1 MKKISFS
8 LLVVIICS
16 VCFASCEKKIEKS
29 KGVQPVMERFICG
42 GGEIKS
48 TMDSVCIDSIPDC
61 VMTQY
66 FYLTADRKKYPI
78 YQSKTGKCFIVRTSS
93 KTGERY
99 RQYLPEVDKQLN
111 RK

>member
-1 MKKISFS
+1 MKVFS
-8 LLVVIICS
+8 LLVVSMIPLP
-16 VCFASCEKKIEKS
+16 FASCEQKMESVRGSEPI
-29 KGVQPVMERFICG
+29 MERSICG
-42 GGEIKS
+42 GRYVKP
-48 TMDSVCIDSIPDC
+48 TKDSVCIDSIPDC